1 MSRLRPSPAIILS
14 LLALFVALGG
24 TSYALTVGSA
34 QVTNNSLTSADIKD
48 GSLRARDFARR
59 ELAARTAGSPGAAG
73 PQGATGAQGEAGAPG
88 AAGAQG
94 GQGPQGLAG
103 EPGTKGD
110 QGEPA
115 AGLFAAV
122 DDDATVRLD
131 HGVVSA
137 DHTDTG
143 SYTVTFDRDI
153 RDCVALSDVGFQGAA
168 EGIYTDNSVTKT
180 NVSPTDPGTRV
191 EVHILRGDELS
202 TPVDGPF
209 ALAVLC

>member
-73 PQGATGAQGEAGAPG
+73 PQGV
-88 AAGAQG
+88 
-94 GQGPQGLAG
+94 AG

-143 SYTVTFDRDI
+143 SYT
-153 RDCVALSDVGFQGAA
+153 
-168 EGIYTDNSVTKT
+168 
-180 NVSPTDPGTRV
+180 
-191 EVHILRGDELS
+191 
-202 TPVDGPF
+202 
-209 ALAVLC
+209 